1 MGLGSGIP
9 DPGVKKATDAGCRI
23 RIRNTGSRLLGKSR
37 QYYGKELI
45 LHICMLQGT
54 YYFLFVFYLS
64 WPAWRPAVKW
74 LLGGGPPAPPPQEKK
89 AE

>member
-1 MGLGSGIP
+1 MAFWFEKVLWTLVRFLAFSS
-9 DPGVKKATDAGCRI
+9 I
-23 RIRNTGSRLLGKSR
+23 RIHNTRYLYLPDNS
-37 QYYGKELI
+37 KEY
-45 LHICMLQGT
+45 ICMLQGT

-74 LLGGGPPAPPPQEKK
+74 LLGGGPPAPPPQDKK

>member
-1 MGLGSGIP
+1 
-9 DPGVKKATDAGCRI
+9 V
-23 RIRNTGSRLLGKSR
+23 
-37 QYYGKELI
+37 
-45 LHICMLQGT
+45 LQGT

>member
-1 MGLGSGIP
+1 VFFILIRFLAFSS
-9 DPGVKKATDAGCRI
+9 I
-23 RIRNTGSRLLGKSR
+23 RIHNTGY
-37 QYYGKELI
+37 QYLPDNSKELI
-45 LHICMLQGT
+45 LHICVLQGT
-54 YYFLFVFYLS
+54 YYILFVFYLS

>member
-1 MGLGSGIP
+1 VDP
-9 DPGVKKATDAGCRI
+9 DPV
-23 RIRNTGSRLLGKSR
+23 LGLQLSPDSQHR
-37 QYYGKELI
+37 GYHYLPDNSKELI
-45 LHICMLQGT
+45 LHICVLQGT